1 MNQSLESI
9 LQILFAVFC
18 IIFGLDKF
26 LEFLPTCSLISDIPQ
41 SGMIATGVIEIIIG
55 IALLLKKY
63 TLTSLRVATAI
74 MIGGLGFRLFKGT
87 YDLGAAA
94 FGSILG
100 LVLIVLHKKRNP

>member
-1 MNQSLESI
+1 MRSVLISYLKNNNMNQSLESI
-9 LQILFAVFC
+9 LQIIFAVFC

-26 LEFLPTCSLISDIPQ
+26 LEFLPACSLMSDIPQ

-74 MIGGLGFRLFKGT
+74 MIGGSRL
-87 YDLGAAA
+87 AARQV
-94 FGSILG
+94 S
-100 LVLIVLHKKRNP
+100 VPLI